1 MSTAPDEKKS
11 AVPFL
16 IPQRCRSRRQD
27 DAESR
32 LLEFTRSHHRRPM
45 RVDAVHA
52 HASIAACLA
61 GQSRTLQ
68 HVWTNS
74 YEAMI
79 RPLASHVDL
88 FATILLNN
96 TRTSR
101 VRTRLFSPA
110 DKLSFLER
118 EAVSVVYRKPG
129 DHLLGTT
136 SHTPCYSLIE
146 AHEHRRGQR
155 YKWVLRL
162 RTDVAYGL
170 RMPSRLPEFASEPP
184 TVWVE
189 MCGPGGPRLP
199 ICPRFVANHAFA
211 CAKDTWALMSRGAAS
226 VYFNAT
232 LLSTAPKLCH
242 LDQLGKI
249 SHGIRDMS
257 PECRLGCTLHRH
269 NITVRT
275 VMSLGRTIV
284 RNTTTRLPILT
295 NNTVRLSWSI

>member
-1 MSTAPDEKKS
+1 
-11 AVPFL
+11 
-16 IPQRCRSRRQD
+16 
-27 DAESR
+27 
-32 LLEFTRSHHRRPM
+32 M

-79 RPLASHVDL
+79 RPLASNVDL
-88 FATILLNN
+88 FAAVLRDKAQTNRTN
-96 TRTSR
+96 RTR
-101 VRTRLFSPA
+101 RLFSPA
-110 DKLSFLER
+110 DKLSVLER

-189 MCGPGGPRLP
+189 VCGPGGPRLP

-211 CAKDTWALMSRGAAS
+211 CAKDTWALMSRDAAS

-284 RNTTTRLPILT
+284 RNTSTRLPILT
-295 NNTVRLSWSI
+295 NNTVRLAWSI

>member
-1 MSTAPDEKKS
+1 
-11 AVPFL
+11 
-16 IPQRCRSRRQD
+16 
-27 DAESR
+27 
-32 LLEFTRSHHRRPM
+32 M

-79 RPLASHVDL
+79 RPLASNVDL
-88 FATILLNN
+88 FAAVLRDKARNRTNRTN
-96 TRTSR
+96 ARTNRTNRTR
-101 VRTRLFSPA
+101 RLFSPA
-110 DKLSFLER
+110 DKLSVLER

-211 CAKDTWALMSRGAAS
+211 CAKDTWALMSRDAAS

-284 RNTTTRLPILT
+284 RNTSTRLPILT
-295 NNTVRLSWSI
+295 NNTVRLAWSI